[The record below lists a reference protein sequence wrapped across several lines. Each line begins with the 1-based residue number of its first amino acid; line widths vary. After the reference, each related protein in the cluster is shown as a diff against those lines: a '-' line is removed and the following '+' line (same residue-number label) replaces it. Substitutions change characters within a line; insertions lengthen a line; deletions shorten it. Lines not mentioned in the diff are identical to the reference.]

1 MNADNTLTIEL
12 NQTPTTLS
20 RPMTQTEMLS
30 ELDIPAQGLALA
42 VNQTVVPQTL
52 WDNTPVKD
60 RDRIQLF
67 QAIAGG

>member
-1 MNADNTLTIEL
+1 MSTDNTLTIEL

-20 RPMTQTEMLS
+20 RPMTLNEMLR

-42 VNQTVVPQTL
+42 VNQTVIPQTQ
-52 WDNTPVKD
+52 WDSTPVND
-60 RDRIQLF
+60 RDSIQLF

>member
-20 RPMTQTEMLS
+20 RPMTLTEMLS